1 MRQTISK
8 VLDRSSNSQIPRS
21 LTVEGK
27 RLSRETD
34 VLQALSHHF
43 VSVGQNLA
51 GQIQQNSN
59 DDPLKHI
66 TQEESSISFT
76 PVDCNYVRK
85 AIQPLKNRKA
95 SGTDMVPIMLIK
107 DVTDLISQPLTMIF
121 NSSLRTGVFPG
132 IWKVA
137 KVTLIFKSGSR
148 SNANNYRPILEVSVF
163 PRILERIVH
172 NQIYEHLKATNP
184 LTMSQSAFQ
193 KCCSTI
199 KSLIDSTDKWYD
211 NINDKQ
217 LNLTIF
223 LDLNKAF
230 DTVNHA
236 TFRGKLRKYGIRDIT
251 GDWIQSYL
259 ENRKQHC
266 AANGLNSGTKTVTC
280 GILQGSCLGPLLFI
294 MCLNAF
300 EKCLIDCSAGLY
312 TDDTHITVASTN
324 VENLIQKAQM
334 EL

>member
-1 MRQTISK
+1 MLSTFQGIFELVLHMHAPLRKKRVSDEYAPRLNQSIRGLKRKRGISKRAAVKSPEKWSVYKHLKNAVTKKIKFAVHSYYLGLINEHQHNPKKMRQTISK

-217 LNLTIF
+217 LNLTTF
-223 LDLNKAF
+223 LDLKRAF
-230 DTVNHA
+230 DTANHSLLI
-236 TFRGKLRKYGIRDIT
+236 GKLR
-251 GDWIQSYL
+251 
-259 ENRKQHC
+259 
-266 AANGLNSGTKTVTC
+266 
-280 GILQGSCLGPLLFI
+280 
-294 MCLNAF
+294 
-300 EKCLIDCSAGLY
+300 
-312 TDDTHITVASTN
+312 
-324 VENLIQKAQM
+324 
-334 EL
+334 